1 MWLQRLLV
9 AVLSVIVPLRC
20 PHRLTAETI
29 LLTAGNIM
37 VTQPPQDA
45 TPDADAPTVSAS
57 STLALSEHLIRR
69 DEANTESIERILDME
84 VASLRDPDCRVPVT
98 AHIEL
103 WRFAIEHTGDEAL
116 GLRLGEIVDPDRMG
130 LMGHII
136 FNSDTVAE
144 ALHQYVRLQRLVNE
158 AVHLYHTREG
168 DEVRVVWQV
177 PDPTLYCI
185 ADMDRTLSAAFT
197 RARHFIHPQL
207 AINYLTLAHEKP
219 DYRAHYERIFQCPIY
234 FGAGETSLAFPAR
247 YLDKPLPHSN
257 PYVYSALQT
266 HVNRLMRQLRARRS
280 TVDRV
285 RRIISRQLPRTPDVD
300 RVAETL
306 NMSRQTLYRKLKK
319 EGESFQHL
327 AESVRR
333 ERALRYVAEGE
344 YGLTEVAFLLGF
356 SELSAFSRAFK
367 RWTGETPGHYRS
379 RYR

>member
-1 MWLQRLLV
+1 MEKQVQEDALQT
-9 AVLSVIVPLRC
+9 SD
-20 PHRLTAETI
+20 T
-29 LLTAGNIM
+29 
-37 VTQPPQDA
+37 
-45 TPDADAPTVSAS
+45 PTVSAS
-57 STLALSEHLIRR
+57 SSLALSEHLIHR
-69 DEANTESIERILDME
+69 DEAFTESIEQTLSMD
-84 VASLRDPDCRVPVT
+84 VNALRDPDCRVPVA
-98 AHIEL
+98 AHNAL
-103 WRFAIEHTGDEAL
+103 WKFAIERTGDQAL

-130 LMGHII
+130 LMSHII

-158 AVHLYHTREG
+158 AVHLYHIRED

-177 PDPTLYCI
+177 PDPELYCM

-207 AINYLTLAHEKP
+207 AINYLSLAHEKP

-247 YLDKPLPHSN
+247 YLDKSLPHRN

-266 HVNRLMRQLRARRS
+266 HVNRLMRQLRSRR
-280 TVDRV
+280 TTADRV
-285 RRIISRQLPRTPDVD
+285 RRIISKQLPRTPDVD
-300 RVAETL
+300 RVASAL

-327 AESVRR
+327 AENVRR
-333 ERALRYVAEGE
+333 ERAIRYVVEGN

-367 RWTGETPGHYRS
+367 RWTGETPGQYRA
-379 RYR
+379 RHG

>member
-1 MWLQRLLV
+1 MWGQHLLD
-9 AVLSVIVPLRC
+9 AVLSVIVPLLRS
-20 PHRLTAETI
+20 HRLTLETI

-37 VTQPPQDA
+37 VKQVPEEPLQA
-45 TPDADAPTVSAS
+45 TDTPTVSAS

-69 DEANTESIERILDME
+69 DEATAESIEQILAMDVE
-84 VASLRDPDCRVPVT
+84 ALRDPDCRVPVA
-98 AHIEL
+98 AHNTL
-103 WRFAIEHTGDEAL
+103 WHFAVEQTGDPAL

-130 LMGHII
+130 LMSHII

-158 AVHLYHTREG
+158 AVHLYQTREG

-177 PDPTLYCI
+177 SDPDLYCA
-185 ADMDRTLSAAFT
+185 ADMDRTLSAALT

-207 AINYLTLAHEKP
+207 AINYLTLAHEEP
-219 DYRAHYERIFQCPIY
+219 EYRAHYERIFQCPLY
-234 FGAGETSLAFPAR
+234 FGTGETSLAFPAR
-247 YLDKPLPHSN
+247 YLEKPLPHRN

-266 HVNRLMRQLRARRS
+266 HVNRLLRQLRSRRN
-280 TVDRV
+280 TADRV

-300 RVAETL
+300 RVAAAL

-367 RWTGETPGHYRS
+367 RWTGETPGHYRV
-379 RYR
+379 RHR